1 MADNLKRDDIEV
13 TGAEELSV
21 VTERLVLRPWRLS
34 DAKALYKYASD
45 ERVGRIALWPRHTS
59 VEMSRS
65 VITDFFIPNPMTL
78 AMVLRQTGEA
88 IGCIGLVPKGDEH
101 FTLLEGEREVGY
113 WVGYPYWGQGLT
125 TEALKALISYCR
137 DTLHLPS
144 LLITLDARNIGSR
157 RVAEKCGFTWI
168 EDYVLCASP
177 GKAYRLTL

>member
-1 MADNLKRDDIEV
+1 MTDNLRRDDSEV
-13 TGAEELSV
+13 TGAEELCI
-21 VTERLVLRPWRLS
+21 VTDRLVLRPWRLS
-34 DAKALYKYASD
+34 DAEALYRYASD
-45 ERVGRIALWPRHTS
+45 ERVSRMALWPRHTS

-65 VITDFFIPNPMTL
+65 VIRDFFMPNPVTL

-113 WVGYPYWGQGLT
+113 WVGHPYWGRGLT
-125 TEALKALISYCR
+125 TEALRALIDYCR

-168 EDYVLCASP
+168 EDYVLCAST
-177 GKAYRLTL
+177 GKAYRLRL

>member
-45 ERVGRIALWPRHTS
+45 ERVGRMALWPRHTS
-59 VEMSRS
+59 VEMSRC